1 MSGLLS
7 NVMTDMKGAGSGLLS
22 NVMADVEGTGTGT
35 GSNFFSDIMTDMK
48 GMEQNLLGPDYLYWK
63 RILKPS
69 DMGMSAD
76 GNLETL
82 ASDVGGLINYVE
94 VLVTGNAGS
103 TTGGPLGDK
112 FFLKTGGQ
120 CTDVA
125 SGKKV
130 DRYIY
135 IDNVPNGNIPF
146 ISSGLGGTD
155 FTEFEGLIPGLLGD
169 LGKLNPLNL
178 FKSFMTG
185 DNPDCMSVTL
195 QTIIPVEDA
204 DLNDTGQDNVGSQ
217 TQYLAVADVK
227 NMDPCIFPGK
237 TNPADPSL
245 TCKEAFM
252 SRRIDD
258 SSSSDD
264 EGGAAFGNIFSTH
277 STHNKK
283 KSGCNALSN
292 YKRIDCIN
300 GNGGNGGNGKRR
312 IKSKASPK
320 ALNAMD
326 DLSKLPDDMYVR
338 AFYIL
343 MTAFSLYV
351 FYRLTKRISNARS

>member
-1 MSGLLS
+1 MSS
-7 NVMTDMKGAGSGLLS
+7 
-22 NVMADVEGTGTGT
+22 
-35 GSNFFSDIMTDMK
+35 FFSDIMTDMK
-48 GMEQNLLGPDYLYWK
+48 GMEQGLLGPDYLYWK

-76 GNLETL
+76 GNFGALTNN
-82 ASDVGGLINYVE
+82 VNGLINYVE
-94 VLVTGNAGS
+94 VMVTGNGGS

-120 CTDVA
+120 CTDVG
-125 SGKKV
+125 SGNKV

-178 FKSFMTG
+178 FKSFMMG

-195 QTIIPVEDA
+195 QTIVPVADA
-204 DLNDTGQDNVGSQ
+204 DLNDTGKDNVGNE
-217 TQYLAVADVK
+217 TQYVAVADVK
-227 NMDPCIFPGK
+227 NMDPCIFNDK
-237 TNPADPSL
+237 KNPADPSL
-245 TCKEAFM
+245 TCTETFTARMDAKN
-252 SRRIDD
+252 RDRD
-258 SSSSDD
+258 SSED
-264 EGGAAFGNIFSTH
+264 EDSVFGNIFSTH

-283 KSGCNALSN
+283 NSGCKLSN
-292 YKRIDCIN
+292 YKRVGCN
-300 GNGGNGGNGKRR
+300 KKNRR
-312 IKSKASPK
+312 NKTKSSMKAF
-320 ALNAMD
+320 NTMD
-326 DLSKLPDDMYVR
+326 DFSKLPDDIYVR

-343 MTAFSLYV
+343 MTTFSLYV
-351 FYRLTKRISNARS
+351 FYRFMKRISSARS

>member
-1 MSGLLS
+1 M
-7 NVMTDMKGAGSGLLS
+7 
-22 NVMADVEGTGTGT
+22 
-35 GSNFFSDIMTDMK
+35 SNFFSDVMTDMK

-69 DMGMSAD
+69 DIGMSSD
-76 GNLETL
+76 GNFGALTNN
-82 ASDVGGLINYVE
+82 VNGLIDYVE

-103 TTGGPLGDK
+103 TTGRPLGDK

-125 SGKKV
+125 SGNKV

-146 ISSGLGGTD
+146 ISSGLGGVD

-178 FKSFMTG
+178 FKSFMMG
-185 DNPDCMSVTL
+185 DNPDCMMVSL
-195 QTIIPVEDA
+195 ETITPAVDG
-204 DLNDTGQDNVGSQ
+204 DLNDTGKDNYGTEKQFV
-217 TQYLAVADVK
+217 AVADVK
-227 NMDPCIFPGK
+227 NMDPCIFLNK
-237 TNPADPSL
+237 KNPADPSL
-245 TCKEAFM
+245 TCTETFT
-252 SRRIDD
+252 SRMDAKNRDRD

-264 EGGAAFGNIFSTH
+264 EYYGTTGSFENIFST
-277 STHNKK
+277 THNKRTN
-283 KSGCNALSN
+283 GLSN

-300 GNGGNGGNGKRR
+300 NGNKRKRR
-312 IKSKASPK
+312 NRVKSSMKAF
-320 ALNAMD
+320 NTMD
-326 DLSKLPDDMYVR
+326 DFSKLPDDVYVK

-343 MTAFSLYV
+343 MTGFSLYV
-351 FYRLTKRISNARS
+351 FYRFMKRVSNRG

>member
-1 MSGLLS
+1 
-7 NVMTDMKGAGSGLLS
+7 
-22 NVMADVEGTGTGT
+22 
-35 GSNFFSDIMTDMK
+35 MTDMK

-76 GNLETL
+76 GNFGALTN
-82 ASDVGGLINYVE
+82 DVNGLINYVE
-94 VLVTGNAGS
+94 VLVSGNAGS

-178 FKSFMTG
+178 FKSFMMG

-195 QTIIPVEDA
+195 QTIVPVSDA
-204 DLNDTGQDNVGSQ
+204 DLNDTGKDNVGNE
-217 TQYLAVADVK
+217 TQYVAVADVK
-227 NMDPCIFPGK
+227 NMDPCIFNDK
-237 TNPADPSL
+237 KNPADPSL
-245 TCKEAFM
+245 TCTETFTA
-252 SRRIDD
+252 RIDANAKNRD

-264 EGGAAFGNIFSTH
+264 ENDGNTGANGNIFSTH
-277 STHNKK
+277 STHNRKK
-283 KSGCNALSN
+283 NGLSN
-292 YKRIDCIN
+292 YKRVGCN
-300 GNGGNGGNGKRR
+300 KKNRR
-312 IKSKASPK
+312 NKAKASMK
-320 ALNAMD
+320 ALNMMD
-326 DLSKLPDDMYVR
+326 DFSKLPDDMYVR
-338 AFYIL
+338 AFYIF

-351 FYRLTKRISNARS
+351 FYRFMKRVSNR

>member
-1 MSGLLS
+1 M
-7 NVMTDMKGAGSGLLS
+7 
-22 NVMADVEGTGTGT
+22 
-35 GSNFFSDIMTDMK
+35 SNFFSDVMTDMK

-69 DMGMSAD
+69 DMGMSSD
-76 GNLETL
+76 GNFGALTN
-82 ASDVGGLINYVE
+82 DVNGLINYVE
-94 VLVTGNAGS
+94 VLVSGNGGS

-125 SGKKV
+125 SGNKV

-178 FKSFMTG
+178 FKSFMMG

-195 QTIIPVEDA
+195 QTIVPVADA
-204 DLNDTGQDNVGSQ
+204 NLNDTGKDNVGTE
-217 TQYLAVADVK
+217 TQYVAVADVK
-227 NMDPCIFPGK
+227 NMDPCIFPDK
-237 TNPADPSL
+237 KNPADPSL
-245 TCKEAFM
+245 TCMETFT
-252 SRRIDD
+252 SRMDAKNRDSS

-264 EGGAAFGNIFSTH
+264 DDDQGNMNGDGIFGNMFST
-277 STHNKK
+277 THNKK
-283 KSGCNALSN
+283 KSGLSN
-292 YKRIDCIN
+292 YKRFGCN
-300 GNGGNGGNGKRR
+300 NNNKRNTKPKR
-312 IKSKASPK
+312 ESKTSLKAFNSKS
-320 ALNAMD
+320 MID
-326 DLSKLPDDMYVR
+326 DLSKLPDDMYVK
-338 AFYIL
+338 AFYIF
-343 MTAFSLYV
+343 MTVFSLYV
-351 FYRLTKRISNARS
+351 FYRFMKRISGSK

>member
-1 MSGLLS
+1 M
-7 NVMTDMKGAGSGLLS
+7 
-22 NVMADVEGTGTGT
+22 
-35 GSNFFSDIMTDMK
+35 SNFFSDVMTDMK

-76 GNLETL
+76 GNFGALTN
-82 ASDVGGLINYVE
+82 DVGGLINYVE
-94 VLVTGNAGS
+94 VLVTGNGGS

-125 SGKKV
+125 SGNKV

-178 FKSFMTG
+178 FKSFMMG

-195 QTIIPVEDA
+195 QTIVPVADA
-204 DLNDTGQDNVGSQ
+204 NFNDTGKDNVGTE
-217 TQYLAVADVK
+217 TQYVAVADVK
-227 NMDPCIFPGK
+227 NMDPCIFPDK
-237 TNPADPSL
+237 KNPADPSL
-245 TCKEAFM
+245 TCTETFT
-252 SRRIDD
+252 SRRQDD
-258 SSSSDD
+258 NNSSSSDD
-264 EGGAAFGNIFSTH
+264 DGDYNGSSGFGSMFSTT
-277 STHNKK
+277 THNKK
-283 KSGCNALSN
+283 KNGCKVSN
-292 YKRIDCIN
+292 YKRVICNN
-300 GNGGNGGNGKRR
+300 GNKNRRDKKRR
-312 IKSKASPK
+312 NQSGTLPISPSM
-320 ALNAMD
+320 MD
-326 DLSKLPDDMYVR
+326 DLSKLPDDIYVR
-338 AFYIL
+338 AFYIF
-343 MTAFSLYV
+343 MTGFSLYV
-351 FYRLTKRISNARS
+351 FYRFMKRISKS

>member
-1 MSGLLS
+1 M
-7 NVMTDMKGAGSGLLS
+7 
-22 NVMADVEGTGTGT
+22 
-35 GSNFFSDIMTDMK
+35 SNFFSDVLTDMK

-76 GNLETL
+76 GNFSALTN
-82 ASDVGGLINYVE
+82 DVNGLINYVE
-94 VLVTGNAGS
+94 VLVSGNAGS

-178 FKSFMTG
+178 FKSFMMG
-185 DNPDCMSVTL
+185 DSPDCMSVTL
-195 QTIIPVEDA
+195 QTIVPVADA
-204 DLNDTGQDNVGSQ
+204 DLNDTGKDNVGNE
-217 TQYLAVADVK
+217 TQYVAVADVK
-227 NMDPCIFPGK
+227 NMDPCIFNDK
-237 TNPADPSL
+237 KNPADPSL
-245 TCKEAFM
+245 TCTETFT
-252 SRRIDD
+252 SRMDAKNRD

-264 EGGAAFGNIFSTH
+264 ENDGNTGANGNMFSTH
-277 STHNKK
+277 STHNRKK
-283 KSGCNALSN
+283 NGCKLSN
-292 YKRIDCIN
+292 YKRVGCNKN
-300 GNGGNGGNGKRR
+300 GNEKRR
-312 IKSKASPK
+312 NKAKASMK
-320 ALNAMD
+320 ALNMMD
-326 DLSKLPDDMYVR
+326 DFSKLPDNMYVR
-338 AFYIL
+338 AFYIF

-351 FYRLTKRISNARS
+351 FYRFMKRVSKTR

>member
-1 MSGLLS
+1 M
-7 NVMTDMKGAGSGLLS
+7 
-22 NVMADVEGTGTGT
+22 
-35 GSNFFSDIMTDMK
+35 SNFFSDVMTDMK

-76 GNLETL
+76 GNFGALTN
-82 ASDVGGLINYVE
+82 DVNGLINYIE
-94 VLVTGNAGS
+94 VLVSGNAGS

-125 SGKKV
+125 TGNKV

-135 IDNVPNGNIPF
+135 INNRPNGNIPF

-178 FKSFMTG
+178 FKSFMMG

-195 QTIIPVEDA
+195 ETIVPVADA
-204 DLNDTGQDNVGSQ
+204 NFNDTGQDTKGTEQQFV
-217 TQYLAVADVK
+217 AVADVK
-227 NMDPCIFPGK
+227 NMDPCIFSNK
-237 TNPADPSL
+237 INPADPSL
-245 TCKEAFM
+245 TCTETFT
-252 SRRIDD
+252 SRMDNKNRNRD

-264 EGGAAFGNIFSTH
+264 EDYITGAFGSMFSSH
-277 STHNKK
+277 SAHNKRK
-283 KSGCNALSN
+283 NVCKLSN
-292 YKRIDCIN
+292 YKRVDCNNN
-300 GNGGNGGNGKRR
+300 GNKKKYRNKT
-312 IKSKASPK
+312 KSSMKAFST
-320 ALNAMD
+320 MD
-326 DLSKLPDDMYVR
+326 DYSKLPDDIYVK
-338 AFYIL
+338 AFYIF
-343 MTAFSLYV
+343 MTGFSLYV
-351 FYRLTKRISNARS
+351 FYRFMKRISNR

>member
-1 MSGLLS
+1 M
-7 NVMTDMKGAGSGLLS
+7 
-22 NVMADVEGTGTGT
+22 
-35 GSNFFSDIMTDMK
+35 SNFFSDVMTDIK

-76 GNLETL
+76 GNFGALTN
-82 ASDVGGLINYVE
+82 DVNGLINYVE
-94 VLVTGNAGS
+94 VLVSGNGGS

-125 SGKKV
+125 SGNKV

-178 FKSFMTG
+178 FKSFMMG

-195 QTIIPVEDA
+195 QTIVPVADA
-204 DLNDTGQDNVGSQ
+204 NLNDTGKDNVGTE
-217 TQYLAVADVK
+217 TQYVAVADVK
-227 NMDPCIFPGK
+227 NMDPCIFPDK
-237 TNPADPSL
+237 KNPADPSL
-245 TCKEAFM
+245 TCTETFT
-252 SRRIDD
+252 SRMNAKNHDRG

-264 EGGAAFGNIFSTH
+264 DDNQGNMNSGGIFGNMFST
-277 STHNKK
+277 THNKK
-283 KSGCNALSN
+283 KSELSN
-292 YKRIDCIN
+292 YKRFGCN
-300 GNGGNGGNGKRR
+300 NNNKRNTKPKR
-312 IKSKASPK
+312 ESKTSLKAFNSKS
-320 ALNAMD
+320 MID
-326 DLSKLPDDMYVR
+326 DLSKLPDDMYVK
-338 AFYIL
+338 AFYVF

-351 FYRLTKRISNARS
+351 FYRFMKRISGSK

>member
-1 MSGLLS
+1 M
-7 NVMTDMKGAGSGLLS
+7 
-22 NVMADVEGTGTGT
+22 
-35 GSNFFSDIMTDMK
+35 SNFFSDVMTDMK

-69 DMGMSAD
+69 DIGMSSD
-76 GNLETL
+76 GNFGALTNN
-82 ASDVGGLINYVE
+82 VNGLIDYVE
-94 VLVTGNAGS
+94 VLVSGNAGS

-125 SGKKV
+125 SGQKV

-178 FKSFMTG
+178 FKSFMMG

-195 QTIIPVEDA
+195 QTIVPVADA
-204 DLNDTGQDNVGSQ
+204 DLNDTGKDNVGNQ
-217 TQYLAVADVK
+217 TQYVAVADVK
-227 NMDPCIFPGK
+227 NMDPCIFPDK
-237 TNPADPSL
+237 KNPADPSL
-245 TCKEAFM
+245 TCTETFT
-252 SRRIDD
+252 SRRRDA

-264 EGGAAFGNIFSTH
+264 EDFNTNAFGNMFSTT
-277 STHNKK
+277 THNKK
-283 KSGCNALSN
+283 KSGCKLSN
-292 YKRIDCIN
+292 YKRVDYKN
-300 GNGGNGGNGKRR
+300 KRD
-312 IKSKASPK
+312 IKRQNKVKASSM
-320 ALNAMD
+320 AD
-326 DLSKLPDDMYVR
+326 FSKLPDDMYVK

-343 MTAFSLYV
+343 MTGFSLYV
-351 FYRLTKRISNARS
+351 LYRFMKRISNARS

>member
-1 MSGLLS
+1 M
-7 NVMTDMKGAGSGLLS
+7 
-22 NVMADVEGTGTGT
+22 
-35 GSNFFSDIMTDMK
+35 SNFFSDVLTDMK

-76 GNLETL
+76 GNFGALTN
-82 ASDVGGLINYVE
+82 DVTGLINYVE
-94 VLVTGNAGS
+94 VLVSGNAGS

-178 FKSFMTG
+178 FKSFMMG
-185 DNPDCMSVTL
+185 DSPDCMSVTL
-195 QTIIPVEDA
+195 QTIVPVADA
-204 DLNDTGQDNVGSQ
+204 DLNDTGKDNVGNE
-217 TQYLAVADVK
+217 TQYVAVADVK
-227 NMDPCIFPGK
+227 NMDPCIFNDK
-237 TNPADPSL
+237 KNPTDPSL
-245 TCKEAFM
+245 TCTETFT
-252 SRRIDD
+252 SRMDAKNRD

-264 EGGAAFGNIFSTH
+264 ENDGNTGANGNMFSTH
-277 STHNKK
+277 STHNRKK
-283 KSGCNALSN
+283 NGCKLSN
-292 YKRIDCIN
+292 YKRVDCNKN
-300 GNGGNGGNGKRR
+300 GNEKRR
-312 IKSKASPK
+312 NKAKASMK
-320 ALNAMD
+320 ALNMMD
-326 DLSKLPDDMYVR
+326 DFSKLPDDMYVR
-338 AFYIL
+338 AFYIF

-351 FYRLTKRISNARS
+351 FYRFMKRVSKTR